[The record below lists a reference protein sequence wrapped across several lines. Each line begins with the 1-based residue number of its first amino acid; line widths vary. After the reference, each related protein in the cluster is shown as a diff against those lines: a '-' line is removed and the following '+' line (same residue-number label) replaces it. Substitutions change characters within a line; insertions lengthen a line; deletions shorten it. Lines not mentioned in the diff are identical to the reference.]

1 MAIFATQFTKLG
13 NIWPLDYLAIMPT
26 GETKRFRLKRRQS
39 KKSVVGD
46 ELQFVNVDDSDTNIY
61 RTKLEIE
68 PIKENFDGKIYDSI
82 NEHCTIDYNG
92 IPLLLDASICKLGD
106 TTLTWKERKE
116 IIRKLKE

>member
-46 ELQFVNVDDSDTNIY
+46 EQQFVNVDDSDTNIY
-61 RTKLEIE
+61 RTRLEIE
-68 PIKENFDGKIYDSI
+68 PIKENFDGKIY
-82 NEHCTIDYNG
+82 G
-92 IPLLLDASICKLGD
+92 IPLLLDASICKLCD